1 MLDWSNGSMNKFAW
15 FVTRHDLSSILMTFM
30 VDRKNQL
37 FQVSVAC
44 VHLHHLCRHT
54 DKDTPLKI
62 NKSITWS
69 KLLCL
74 VITNILYII
83 TLNLLKLFCSITF
96 HDWIVNIM
104 HVLKQFNTTKHWYL
118 NFFSFSFIHSV
129 THLVVSM
136 NTSYT
141 DTIVHIRN
149 NFLRINPKCRI
160 SESKGKYLVV

>member
-15 FVTRHDLSSILMTFM
+15 FVTRPDLSSILVTFM
-30 VDRKNQL
+30 VDRKNKL
-37 FQVSVAC
+37 FQVSVTC
-44 VHLHHLCRHT
+44 VHWQT

-62 NKSITWS
+62 NKSVMWS

-83 TLNLLKLFCSITF
+83 TLNLLKLFCSIIF

-104 HVLKQFNTTKHWYL
+104 YILKQFNTSKHWYL

-129 THLVVSM
+129 THMVVSM

-141 DTIVHIRN
+141 DTIVHIWN

-160 SESKGKYLVV
+160 SESKGKYIVV